1 MEFSSLFYLIAGILL
16 FILGINIFKPLG
28 EMISSFRKSEEGTLW
43 KGGKWFEAISRRSLT
58 LGALFLGILFAVGW
72 APCAISLVL
81 PVFILI
87 MAQKTT
93 LLMGGLLMFVF
104 GLGHG
109 VPIIPLT
116 VVTKGMRA
124 KIGNAYI
131 SAGRVIEKIFAVAI
145 LVIAILFI
153 LRYFGVN
160 LW

>member
-28 EMISSFRKSEEGTLW
+28 EMISSFRKSEGGNIVER
-43 KGGKWFEAISRRSLT
+43 GGKWFEAISRRSLT

-81 PVFILI
+81 P
-87 MAQKTT
+87 
-93 LLMGGLLMFVF
+93 
-104 GLGHG
+104 
-109 VPIIPLT
+109 T

-153 LRYFGVN
+153 LRYFRVN